1 MPVAS
6 SVRER
11 CQELL
16 EPGEQIRYLFPAT
29 SAVMSIGVVA
39 APFFVAVTDRAVVLI
54 SGKFLRRN
62 RPDQIW
68 SRFPGTRGWDRSRR
82 HSDLPSPSAA
92 SSSRSTR
99 STPRSS
105 RRRMPNWRG
114 RPGCPTTRSHSC
126 EVGRARR

>member
-39 APFFVAVTDRAVVLI
+39 APFFVAVTDRAVVLV
-54 SGKFLRRN
+54 SGRFLRRN

-68 SRFPGTRGWDRSRR
+68 SRFP
-82 HSDLPSPSAA
+82 
-92 SSSRSTR
+92 RSTR
-99 STPRSS
+99 LGPLETSLGPAFALGGIIFEVDEEYAAVVAAADAELEGQAG
-105 RRRMPNWRG
+105 MPDD
-114 RPGCPTTRSHSC
+114 PFPQL
-126 EVGRARR
+126 